1 MPNNTGTPLDASMP
15 ITAAETGIPIE
26 DLWNLRAS
34 ELIAI
39 NEFVATK
46 IQLHIARNQK
56 ERDRLLAE
64 QEAWLNMHPLWR
76 AHLEGK
82 ATT

>member
-1 MPNNTGTPLDASMP
+1 MPNNTGTPLDVSMP

-26 DLWNLRAS
+26 DLWKLRAS

-39 NEFVATK
+39 NEFVMRK
-46 IQLHIARNQK
+46 IQLRITRNQA
-56 ERDRLLAE
+56 ERDRLVAE
-64 QEAWLNMHPLWR
+64 QQAWLNMHPLWR